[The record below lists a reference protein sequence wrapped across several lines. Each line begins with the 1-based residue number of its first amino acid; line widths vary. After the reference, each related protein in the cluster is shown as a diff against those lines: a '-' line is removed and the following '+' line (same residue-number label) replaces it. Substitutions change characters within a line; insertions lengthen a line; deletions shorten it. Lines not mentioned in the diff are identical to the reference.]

1 MSIMVRT
8 ATSVEMK
15 KNKSIIRKMYSR
27 KQFDENMLEV
37 NWRAARKLSNLSY
50 RFFPREDGV
59 KGYRVRIGGT
69 VSELSLP
76 DNVKEGAVILY
87 IHGGGFVSG
96 SASASRSYASVLA
109 KYTGYRVISAEY
121 RLSPENKYPD
131 ALEDCYSILRVI
143 RKKYPD
149 YKVIIAGE
157 SAGGNMSIALALKAR
172 DRGRKSIAAVIVHS
186 PLADLTGSLDRSE
199 HEIRDFTIVPG
210 FEKPMREAYVG
221 QRDAE
226 SPYISPIFADFH
238 GFPPIFIT
246 CDYNETLFADAMTIY
261 RKCVDAGVRAEVVQ
275 MKNAF
280 HAFATMGTR
289 TPETEQILIDNADFI
304 DQCLGEIRFL
314 KAKNA

>member
-121 RLSPENKYPD
+121 IKCTHKNGHIPFLKSHFSDTTFLRLSGDIPGKWTPYFYKNPVFRTQYFKFVSDDVKYNQ
-131 ALEDCYSILRVI
+131 V
-143 RKKYPD
+143 
-149 YKVIIAGE
+149 
-157 SAGGNMSIALALKAR
+157 
-172 DRGRKSIAAVIVHS
+172 
-186 PLADLTGSLDRSE
+186 
-199 HEIRDFTIVPG
+199 
-210 FEKPMREAYVG
+210 
-221 QRDAE
+221 
-226 SPYISPIFADFH
+226 
-238 GFPPIFIT
+238 
-246 CDYNETLFADAMTIY
+246 
-261 RKCVDAGVRAEVVQ
+261 EVYT
-275 MKNAF
+275 
-280 HAFATMGTR
+280 H
-289 TPETEQILIDNADFI
+289 D
-304 DQCLGEIRFL
+304 
-314 KAKNA
+314 